1 VHPEKPEHVLCGSV
15 DLHLTTDAGMTWKRV
30 TRWNALRGASNYAH
44 ADHHCLLMP
53 ATAPGQVY
61 DMNDGGMDVSEDGGL
76 TWTNH
81 SNGLAATMFY
91 DVDVASDVRQ
101 YGGGAQDNSTVITTN
116 AWADQFF
123 EKFGGD
129 GVWMVYL
136 TLDPN
141 NTSTVFTGSC
151 RIWRTQNDGG
161 I

>member
-91 DVDVASDVRQ
+91 DATSPAMCVSMVGVRKTIAPSSPRMLGPISSLRSLAATAS
-101 YGGGAQDNSTVITTN
+101 GWCT
-116 AWADQFF
+116 
-123 EKFGGD
+123 
-129 GVWMVYL
+129 
-136 TLDPN
+136 
-141 NTSTVFTGSC
+141 
-151 RIWRTQNDGG
+151 
-161 I
+161 